1 MPASQY
7 HTCEADLKPLSLPA
21 TFDHLHDAL
30 KDLQEDHADLE
41 ITPDFL
47 SVLKDDKKEVEVE
60 IQQIQDTIP
69 DLKARLESLWQGQSE
84 YEYELVSVFTHRGKS
99 ILVLVA
105 IADN

>member
-69 DLKARLESLWQGQSE
+69 ALKARLESLWQGQSE